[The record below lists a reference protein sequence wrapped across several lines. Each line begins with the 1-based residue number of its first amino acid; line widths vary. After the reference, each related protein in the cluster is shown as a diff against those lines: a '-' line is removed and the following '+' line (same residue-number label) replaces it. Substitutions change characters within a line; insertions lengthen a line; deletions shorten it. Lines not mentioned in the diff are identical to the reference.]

1 MQAECEKKASEN
13 MQYFC
18 FVIPMC
24 QSRLTFV
31 ILRRFSPPATLPHL
45 PSVQSVSSV
54 GAFHS
59 VLCNPLLGVHQETEK
74 NSFLQMVVSVG
85 IGERF
90 AVPSLFFDAIREM
103 QYTSIALYF
112 RDYYIEGHM

>member
-1 MQAECEKKASEN
+1 MRYAEESACKGTNNYSKKQTMQAECEKKASEN

-45 PSVQSVSSV
+45 P
-54 GAFHS
+54 
-59 VLCNPLLGVHQETEK
+59 LCIL
-74 NSFLQMVVSVG
+74 
-85 IGERF
+85 
-90 AVPSLFFDAIREM
+90 AIRCLEYIKK
-103 QYTSIALYF
+103 QQKIAFCKWLF
-112 RDYYIEGHM
+112 L